1 MNVERISLSEWD
13 RMLPSA
19 GFEVFH
25 TPEALSV
32 LETHT
37 DGELHLLGAT
47 KGEQPLALMPA
58 FLRQNGIG
66 TAVFSPPP
74 GMGVPRL
81 GPILMPTSPKRRKRE
96 KLNREFTDGALDELG
111 GNGSRTLFR
120 MECNAAYDD
129 PRPFLWADFDVSNAF
144 TYCLGIGGNVE
155 EIRSSFSKSL
165 RREVRDAED
174 LPIEIAIEGI
184 EGVRAVYEDT
194 RARYEEQD
202 EPFPIEWAYVRDLVS
217 GLGDRVRVYVAR
229 DSNGEF
235 LSGITVLYSNEMAYF
250 WQGGARADYEGTSV
264 NSAVHW
270 RIIEDIA
277 TDPDLASITRYDLM
291 GANTE
296 RLCRYKAK
304 FSADLVPYYV
314 VESNGAVM
322 TIAKTAYTFGRN
334 YLPS

>member
-1 MNVERISLSEWD
+1 MNVERINLSEWD
-13 RMLPSA
+13 RMLPSD

-25 TPEALSV
+25 TREALSV
-32 LETHT
+32 LEQHA
-37 DGELHLLGAT
+37 DGELHLLGAK

-58 FLRQNGIG
+58 FVRKNGVG
-66 TAVFSPPP
+66 TTIFSPPP

-96 KLNREFTDGALDELG
+96 KLNREFTDGVLKALG
-111 GNGSRTLFR
+111 GSDARTLFR
-120 MECNAAYDD
+120 MESNAAYDD
-129 PRPFLWADFDVSNAF
+129 PRPFVWADFDVSNAF
-144 TYCLGIGGNVE
+144 TYCLEIDGNVE
-155 EIRSSFSKSL
+155 KIRSSFSKSL
-165 RREVRDAED
+165 RREVKDAEE
-174 LPIEIAIEGI
+174 LPIEISVEGE
-184 EGVRAVYEDT
+184 EGARAVYEDT

-202 EPFPIEWAYVRDLVS
+202 EAFPLEWAYVRDLVS
-217 GLGDRVRVYVAR
+217 ALGERVRVYVVR

-235 LSGITVLYSNEMAYF
+235 LSGITVLYSNDMAYF

-277 TDPDLASITRYDLM
+277 TDPDLEHIRQYDLM

-314 VESNGAVM
+314 VESNGAAM
-322 TIAKTAYTFGRN
+322 SLAKSMYSLLR
-334 YLPS
+334 